1 MVRILFTE
9 IIQLSITLL
18 RPCDEFSF
26 IYGSTSGFTFV
37 SKEKGDIRCDK
48 ILFENNQLNFRHFG
62 IFLNMRSKIKDLTLI
77 SNKSRTFTV
86 SELLIGQLHF
96 Y

>member
-9 IIQLSITLL
+9 IIQVSITLL

-62 IFLNMRSKIKDLTLI
+62 IFFKYAIKNQRPNPNI
-77 SNKSRTFTV
+77 K
-86 SELLIGQLHF
+86 Q
-96 Y
+96 